1 MANKAGQYEYKFEFT
16 TKGTYGFNDKD
27 SIKSTEVKTF
37 ELSAVDDEPAET
49 IELETPEEQ
58 SGEINLN
65 WNVVEKIMFNYI
77 ESVRDGVI
85 VKRIQMV
92 LLFQH
97 KRYRC
102 KINKSKL

>member
-37 ELSAVDDEPAET
+37 ELSAVDDGVPAEA

-58 SGEINLN
+58 SGEVNLN
-65 WNVVEKIMFNYI
+65 WNVVGENNIALYEKMAKEHPENPRLA
-77 ESVRDGVI
+77 ELVNELKELGE
-85 VKRIQMV
+85 
-92 LLFQH
+92 
-97 KRYRC
+97 
-102 KINKSKL
+102 